1 MRLQRWQA
9 QVSKSGH
16 IHKRGAMRLQNNTPK
31 TKCPNRERIISLINE
46 RISEIQ
52 KTALDKRI
60 AGKYFTA
67 ATLVEATSTNSV
79 ANKTVDEYF
88 QTYIQNLNKENRIR
102 YAGMFEVPYSSFIK
116 FNKHLDIPY
125 TPHATPLQLL

>member
-1 MRLQRWQA
+1 M
-9 QVSKSGH
+9 S
-16 IHKRGAMRLQNNTPK
+16 LQNNTPK
-31 TKCPNRERIISLINE
+31 AKCPNRERIISLINE